1 MAGYELA
8 LAPPMPPSPRS
19 RRPPSSWSTSTIFID
34 VVSPIIINN
43 NITNRSNNSNSPARG
58 GRRVRGILS
67 LLVVTRLSWYLGGWE
82 IGADVDPQTMKT
94 TSEGNVDRVI
104 LVSSRGIVKG
114 ADSSWS
120 GRRLGEGRGDTSSSA
135 AVVGA
140 RSHPTCGDIIPRCT
154 APMAVAT
161 GRWRRGDCR
170 RWRNNS
176 MRGDSRPDGG
186 TTATA

>member
-1 MAGYELA
+1 MIKRNSKEMWREGCLYCVSYGIFVTPPLTPRPPPPMTTRRTRTIGDGGYELA

-67 LLVVTRLSWYLGGWE
+67 FLVVTRLSSYLGGWE

-94 TSEGNVDRVI
+94 TSEGNVDRVM
-104 LVSSRGIVKG
+104 LDVGPDAR
-114 ADSSWS
+114 D
-120 GRRLGEGRGDTSSSA
+120 REGD
-135 AVVGA
+135 
-140 RSHPTCGDIIPRCT
+140 
-154 APMAVAT
+154 
-161 GRWRRGDCR
+161 
-170 RWRNNS
+170 
-176 MRGDSRPDGG
+176 
-186 TTATA
+186 